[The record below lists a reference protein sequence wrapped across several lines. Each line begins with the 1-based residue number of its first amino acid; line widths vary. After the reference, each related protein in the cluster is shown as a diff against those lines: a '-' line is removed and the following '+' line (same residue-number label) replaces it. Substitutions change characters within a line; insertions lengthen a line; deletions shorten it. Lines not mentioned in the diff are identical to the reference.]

1 MPLPP
6 RRAEPNELRRPDLPL
21 QREDVATLAETTH
34 RLLSLAREAGTAE
47 AALARDIVSAHLSSL
62 GYTVTIQ
69 KFTFAPA
76 SLRGF
81 PVFGAGLGGLA
92 MALYPFLSSAR
103 PPDWGAI
110 GIWVAG
116 LLALGIVATG
126 VGLGWVP
133 LGEAPRE
140 DANLIATRGS
150 QDIRRW
156 IVAHL
161 DSKAQAHSMAGRL
174 VAVWLTTLAIG
185 VLTVLA
191 VLRLAGPLSP
201 AVSAAGLFL
210 AILAGV
216 LASRGRLRGRSPGA
230 RDNGSGVVAALKAA
244 ESTADP
250 RIGILITGAEEF
262 GLVGARVF
270 ARASG
275 PLPDVQFVNL
285 DTLDQ
290 EGDVYL
296 VSHDARG
303 TRLARELAPHL
314 TKLGLRLRLRR
325 LPLGIFV
332 DSAPLTR
339 TGGSAVT
346 IGRLTWQTL
355 RRIHTP
361 ADTPDNLSLELAE
374 LVGKAVAQIDL

>member
-1 MPLPP
+1 MRLPQ
-6 RRAEPNELRRPDLPL
+6 RRDEPNEPLRPDPPL
-21 QREDVATLAETTH
+21 QREDVATLAETTS
-34 RLLSLAREAGTAE
+34 RILSFAREAGTAE
-47 AALARDIVSAHLSSL
+47 AARARDIVSAHLSGL
-62 GYTVTIQ
+62 GYTVTVQ
-69 KFTFAPA
+69 KFNFAPA

-81 PVFGAGLGGLA
+81 PLFGAGLGGLA
-92 MALYPFLSSAR
+92 MALYPFLGSAR
-103 PPDWGAI
+103 APDWGAI
-110 GIWVAG
+110 AIWTAG
-116 LLALGIVATG
+116 LLALGIVAAG

-133 LGEAPRE
+133 LGQAPRE
-140 DANLIATRGS
+140 DANLIATRGA
-150 QDIRRW
+150 QEPRRW

-174 VAVWLTTLAIG
+174 VAVWLIGIAIG
-185 VLTVLA
+185 ALTGLA
-191 VLRLAGPLSP
+191 LLRLRGPLSP
-201 AVSAAGLFL
+201 AVSAPGLFL
-210 AILAGV
+210 AVLAGV
-216 LASRGRLRGRSPGA
+216 LASRGRLRGLSPGA

-275 PLPDVQFVNL
+275 PRPDVEFVNL

-303 TRLARELAPHL
+303 TRLARKIAPDL
-314 TKLGLRLRLRR
+314 LELGLPLRLRR

-346 IGRLTWQTL
+346 IGRLTWSTL

-361 ADTPDNLSLELAE
+361 ADTPDNLSLEQAE
-374 LVGKAVAQIDL
+374 RVGEAVAQIDL